1 MIKSR
6 YIIVFLLAIVWACGG
21 NQSETQKETDPLAL
35 GKKLYK
41 TQCSICHG
49 DDGRKGLSGAKLIPE
64 STLDMKQRIMLIT
77 KGKGNMMPYA
87 GILSKEEIEAVAA
100 YTMTLK

>member
-6 YIIVFLLAIVWACGG
+6 YIIIALLALVWACGG
-21 NQSETQKETDPLAL
+21 GETQTETDPTAL

-64 STLDMKQRIMLIT
+64 SALDVKQRITLIT

-87 GILSKEEIEAVAA
+87 GILSEEEIEAVAA